1 MNDPAMFAPRKVA
14 ADTVCLPSAAPIPGY
29 GTLAVNAFVIRG
41 TEPVLVDTGL
51 PALSEPFM
59 AALEDAIDLD
69 DLRWIWISHTDA
81 DHLGSL
87 RAILARAP
95 RAKVVT
101 NFLGVAKLML
111 QGHDVSRV
119 HMLEPGKAL
128 DAGDRQLV
136 PFRPPVYD
144 APETMGFVDTRT
156 RVLFSA
162 DAFGAVLPE
171 AVDTIAA
178 VPSSALR
185 DGMAVWAAIDAP
197 WLGNLKSVGLRRVAG
212 ADRAPRPHRHHLR
225 PPAAGARHEPDPPPQ
240 SCRHPARWPDRR
252 PRPRAPRP
260 ARRRVRAAARDPS
273 SPEASA

>member
-1 MNDPAMFAPRKVA
+1 
-14 ADTVCLPSAAPIPGY
+14 
-29 GTLAVNAFVIRG
+29 
-41 TEPVLVDTGL
+41 
-51 PALSEPFM
+51 M
-59 AALEDAIDLD
+59 AALEDTIDLD

-87 RAILARAP
+87 RTILARAP

-119 HMLEPGKAL
+119 HMLEPGQAL

-162 DAFGAVLPE
+162 DAFGAILPE

-178 VPSSALR
+178 VPSNALR

-197 WLGNLKSVGLRRVAG
+197 WLGNLKSAAFGATLARIERLDPSVIISGHLPQAHGMNATLLRNLADIQRAGPTDGPDHALLDQLVAG
-212 ADRAPRPHRHHLR
+212 SERQLETVVA
-225 PPAAGARHEPDPPPQ
+225 
-240 SCRHPARWPDRR
+240 
-252 PRPRAPRP
+252 
-260 ARRRVRAAARDPS
+260 
-273 SPEASA
+273 

>member
-1 MNDPAMFAPRKVA
+1 MNDAAMFAPRKVA
-14 ADTVCLPSAAPIPGY
+14 ADTVCLPSAAPIPGH

-59 AALEDAIDLD
+59 AALENAIDLD

-111 QGHDVSRV
+111 LGHDVSRV
-119 HMLEPGKAL
+119 HMLEPGKGL

-162 DAFGAVLPE
+162 DAFGAILPE

-178 VPSSALR
+178 VPSQALR

-197 WLGNLKSVGLRRVAG
+197 WLGNLKSAAFG
-212 ADRAPRPHRHHLR
+212 ASL
-225 PPAAGARHEPDPPPQ
+225 ARIE
-240 SCRHPARWPDRR
+240 RL
-252 PRPRAPRP
+252 
-260 ARRRVRAAARDPS
+260 DPS
-273 SPEASA
+273 AIISGHLPEARGMNLTLLRNLAEIQRSGPTDGPDHALLDQLVAASERQLEPVVA

>member
-1 MNDPAMFAPRKVA
+1 MNGPAMFAPRKVA
-14 ADTVCLPSAAPIPGY
+14 ADTVCLPSAMPIPGY
-29 GTLAVNAFVIRG
+29 GTLAINAFVIRG
-41 TEPVLVDTGL
+41 AEPVLVDTGL
-51 PALSEPFM
+51 GALTEPFM
-59 AALEDAIDLD
+59 AALEDAIDPD

-87 RAILARAP
+87 SAVLARAP
-95 RAKVVT
+95 QAKVVT
-101 NFLGVAKLML
+101 NFVGMAKLML

-136 PFRPPVYD
+136 PIRPPVYD

-178 VPSSALR
+178 VAPKALR

-197 WLGNLKSVGLRRVAG
+197 WLGHLKTSAFGTALARIERLDPTAIISGHLPQAPGMNATLLRNLADIQRAGPTDGPDHALLDQLVAERPSGSSRLVGA
-212 ADRAPRPHRHHLR
+212 
-225 PPAAGARHEPDPPPQ
+225 
-240 SCRHPARWPDRR
+240 
-252 PRPRAPRP
+252 
-260 ARRRVRAAARDPS
+260 
-273 SPEASA
+273 